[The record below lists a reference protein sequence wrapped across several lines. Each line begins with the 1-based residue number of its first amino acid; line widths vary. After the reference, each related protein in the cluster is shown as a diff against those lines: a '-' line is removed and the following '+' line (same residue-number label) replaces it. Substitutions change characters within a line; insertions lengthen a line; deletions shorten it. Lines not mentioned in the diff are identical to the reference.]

1 MWSPNFLKIAL
12 ASHARVACVA
22 LAMSRPSG
30 SCGSARHPAYAYVD
44 LVIDHQAD
52 GQLPLVA
59 ERIKGFKERRKLK
72 GETCFAAAIRKAREE
87 NWKIG
92 PGGS

>member
-1 MWSPNFLKIAL
+1 
-12 ASHARVACVA
+12 
-22 LAMSRPSG
+22 
-30 SCGSARHPAYAYVD
+30 VD